1 MMTHPSFR
9 ASWIA
14 YACLFA
20 SGAAS
25 LVYEL
30 IWFRH
35 LSLIFGASLYALS
48 AVLCAFMMGLA
59 AGAWGM
65 GRVLARLSGTE
76 PGKLIRIYGLLE
88 GLIGLY
94 ALCFPLGLG
103 LLEKLYPLILP
114 ASGQVGLV
122 VHLLEFFL
130 STLLMFPATL
140 LMGATLPLVGC
151 WATGNQTE
159 RVFSQV
165 SLLYGVNT
173 FGAVFG
179 CLFTQFFAIRLW
191 GVQGATW
198 FAVALNA
205 VVFMLCYGKA
215 RIFYS
220 VESSPAQPATRKRK
234 TQQDTEVSP
243 AIGVLVFAMFAYSGM
258 ASLSSEILW
267 TRILV
272 FPMGSTLY
280 SFALILATFLS
291 GIALG
296 SLTAN
301 KLLGQSNRVLKFVG
315 IEIAIG
321 VFCIAILP
329 VLANLTEWTSL
340 VDRYFYS
347 LDSSP
352 EKILLI
358 RSLFAFTLM
367 FLPTFGFGL
376 LFPLANH
383 IHSYRF
389 EGVGKILGNTYSINT
404 VGAVL
409 GTILTPFVFI
419 PLWGIR
425 LSLYGVYAVLI
436 LFGVYVLTKVRE
448 FKPVPSVMVSGAVL
462 FVLVLGKGFWVP
474 EIKTQKAGQ
483 GNFSRLEVNVP
494 AERIRLLD
502 YKEGEFSTISVVE
515 DKESRARTIYLDGF
529 STATVSSSFSGS
541 TYMQAMGFVPMA
553 LHPSPK
559 RVLVIGFGTGN
570 TLGTASLFPGAEVH
584 GVEIDKNVLKFS
596 KWFSQW
602 NRDVLN
608 RPNTK
613 MFIQDGRAYLKWSQ
627 SEYDVIIMEPMSP
640 LQAGVVN
647 LYSKEFYELA
657 LSHLKE
663 DGLLVQWLPLHLVG
677 PEDARSITHTFDQ
690 VFPEFSVWNS
700 FLTRIV
706 MLVGSRQP
714 VTLDKNHFETLMGN
728 VQLKQIAEEMKVNSF
743 LDFADFYITDGKRLS
758 PFLAGAGAITDDSPL
773 LEFSSVSLLPPLQ
786 WETDESF
793 LNLLRPRLGQVPEVK
808 GMSTQEQEVFNRAY
822 AVRTAQR
829 FGLFVRRY
837 HGPGENF
844 FSSGNYHG
852 GLEAL
857 RIYFESNKSAKI
869 HLRDAQWS
877 D

>member
-1 MMTHPSFR
+1 MTTHPSYKIP
-9 ASWIA
+9 WIA

-25 LVYEL
+25 LGYEL

-35 LSLIFGASLYALS
+35 LALVFGASLYALS

-59 AGAWGM
+59 AGAWVM
-65 GRVLARLSGTE
+65 GRVLARVE
-76 PGKLIRIYGLLE
+76 IAPDKLIRGYGLLE

-94 ALCFPLGLG
+94 ALCFPFGLD

-114 ASGQVGLV
+114 ESGQVDFG
-122 VHLLEFFL
+122 VHMLEFFL

-151 WATGNQTE
+151 WATNNQTQQ
-159 RVFSQV
+159 VFTQV
-165 SLLYGVNT
+165 SRLYGVNT

-179 CLFTQFFAIRLW
+179 CLFTQFFAIRLL
-191 GVQGATW
+191 GVQGSTW
-198 FAVALNA
+198 FAVGLNA
-205 VVFMLCYGKA
+205 VVFMLCYGRP
-215 RIFYS
+215 RIFAA
-220 VESSPAQPATRKRK
+220 VDSSSIQIEAKPVKRK
-234 TQQDTEVSP
+234 QDTIVSP
-243 AIGVLVFAMFAYSGM
+243 AIVVLVFAMFAYSGM
-258 ASLSSEILW
+258 ASLSSQILW

-272 FPMGSTLY
+272 FPLGSTLY
-280 SFALILATFLS
+280 SFALILATFLL

-301 KLLGQSNRVLKFVG
+301 KLLGRSHRVLKFVG

-321 VFCIAILP
+321 AFCIAMLP
-329 VLANLTEWTSL
+329 ALDNLTEWTSL
-340 VDRYFYS
+340 ADRYFYS
-347 LDSSP
+347 LEPSAG
-352 EKILLI
+352 KTFLI
-358 RSLFAFTLM
+358 RSLFAFGLM

-383 IHSYRF
+383 IYSYRF

-404 VGAVL
+404 AGAVL

-419 PLWGIR
+419 PLLGIR
-425 LSLYGVYAVLI
+425 LSLYVIYAVLI
-436 LFGVYVLTKVRE
+436 LFGFYILGRVRE
-448 FKPVPSVMVSGAVL
+448 FRPLSMATVL
-462 FVLVLGKGFWVP
+462 GGVFFVLVAGKGFWVP
-474 EIKTQKAGQ
+474 DIETRKAGL
-483 GNFSRLEVNVP
+483 GNFARLEVNVP
-494 AERIRLLD
+494 AGRIRLLD
-502 YKEGEFSTISVVE
+502 YKEGEYSTISVVE
-515 DKESRARTIYLDGF
+515 DKESLARTIYLDGF

-553 LHPSPK
+553 LHSSPKK
-559 RVLVIGFGTGN
+559 RVLVIGFGTGS
-570 TLGTASLFPGAEVH
+570 TMGTASLFPGAEVH
-584 GVEIDKNVLKFS
+584 GVEIDKNVLEFS
-596 KWFSQW
+596 KWFATW
-602 NRDVLN
+602 NHDVLS
-608 RPNTK
+608 RSNTK
-613 MFIQDGRAYLKWSQ
+613 MFIQDGRTFLKWSK
-627 SEYDVIIMEPMSP
+627 SAYDVIIMEPMSP

-647 LYSKEFYELA
+647 LYSREFYELA

-663 DGLLVQWLPLHLVG
+663 NGLLVQWLPLHLIG
-677 PEDARSITHTFDQ
+677 PEDARSITHTFRQ

-706 MLVGSRQP
+706 LLVGSRESI
-714 VTLDKNHFETLMGN
+714 TLDKNYFDILMRSDEI
-728 VQLKQIAEEMKVNSF
+728 KQIAGEMKVNSF
-743 LDFADFYITDGKRLS
+743 LDFADFFITDGKHLS
-758 PFLAGAGAITDDSPL
+758 LFLAGAGEITDDAPL

-793 LNLLRPRLGQVPEVK
+793 LNLLRHRLDQFPDVK
-808 GMSTQEQEVFNRAY
+808 GMPEMEVFKQNY

-844 FSSGNYHG
+844 FASGNYLA
-852 GLEAL
+852 GLDAL
-857 RIYFESNKSAKI
+857 RNYFASHKNPQI
-869 HLRDAQWS
+869 HLRDARWN